1 VSYKREALASTHLR
15 IFRREFRFGF
25 FLAFA
30 AAFVVAL
37 ILNGPRTLTATSP
50 RVSFFLA
57 GCFALA
63 ALVVASPLVSQRAR
77 RRILVPDVD
86 VQNARRVLV
95 ILIVLFLAFSGG
107 LMFQG
112 LRTFA

>member
-1 VSYKREALASTHLR
+1 MSYKREALASAHLR
-15 IFRREFRFGF
+15 IFRREIRFGF
-25 FLAFA
+25 FIAFA

-37 ILNGPRTLTATSP
+37 MLNGPRTLTATAP

-63 ALVVASPLVSQRAR
+63 ALVVASPLISGRAR
-77 RRILVPDVD
+77 RKILVPDVD
-86 VQNARRVLV
+86 MQDARRVIV

-107 LMFQG
+107 LVLQG